1 MKPTPRRLFSWFLL
15 AIVFLVLLHFAL
27 PFGLIPK
34 LAFPNCGPEGWAWLE
49 ARFENKQ
56 NVIAYLQAHELQY
69 LSGSS
74 LPRLVDIPP
83 DMKITRFDVE
93 IDWQALE
100 QTIEVENRLFYKIYN
115 LTYTHP
121 ACMKGQY
128 YTLRVTSFGWAS
140 LYGCCG
146 I

>member
-1 MKPTPRRLFSWFLL
+1 MIRNLPRIYRWL
-15 AIVFLVLLHFAL
+15 FLVVALLVILYFAL
-27 PFGLIPK
+27 PFGLPK
-34 LAFPNCGPEGWAWLE
+34 LPFPNCGPERWAWLD
-49 ARFENKQ
+49 ARFESKQ
-56 NVIAYLQAHELQY
+56 DVIVYLQEHELQY

-74 LPRLVDIPP
+74 LPRLTGFPP
-83 DMKITRFDVE
+83 EMQVARLDVE

-100 QTIEVENRLFYKIYN
+100 QDIEVEERLFYKIYS
-115 LTYTHP
+115 LKYTHP
-121 ACMKGQY
+121 ACYPGQY

>member
-1 MKPTPRRLFSWFLL
+1 MIRKLPRFYRWLFL
-15 AIVFLVLLHFAL
+15 AIVLIAILYFAL
-27 PFGLIPK
+27 PFGLPK
-34 LAFPNCGPEGWAWLE
+34 PPFPNCGPEHWACLD
-49 ARFENKQ
+49 ARFESKQ
-56 NVIAYLQAHELQY
+56 DVIAYLQEHELQY

-74 LPRLVDIPP
+74 LPRLGEITP
-83 DMKITRFDVE
+83 DMNVARFDVE

-100 QTIEVENRLFYKIYN
+100 QNIEVENRLFYKIYSI
-115 LTYTHP
+115 TYTHP